1 MKGDFTRQTFDP
13 RRHYTTVRMQQGRVQ
28 LDADWNEE
36 ADLRL
41 YRDETEATDVIG
53 HCGGALDAAA
63 VGGGL
68 RLNGVHP
75 GEKAYLPGPD
85 PKYKAIA
92 AGDFVL
98 TPGRYYVDG
107 ALCESEHVVP
117 YTRQPDLPG

>member
-53 HCGGALDAAA
+53 RCGGPLDDAAFGVLLDLTALDPA
-63 VGGGL
+63 
-68 RLNGVHP
+68 
-75 GEKAYLPGPD
+75 EQAYLAALNRMLLVLKPGYD
-85 PKYKAIA
+85 PA
-92 AGDFVL
+92 A
-98 TPGRYYVDG
+98 
-107 ALCESEHVVP
+107 
-117 YTRQPDLPG
+117 